1 MKMPWTDYKLKLQ
14 MAETPDEIQK
24 AIVES
29 LIVLLDAA
37 QARTDMQAKQPL
49 SAKQAKAWV
58 EKNCKFA
65 QKK

>member
-1 MKMPWTDYKLKLQ
+1 MPWSDYKQKLQ
-14 MAETPDEIQK
+14 MAETPEEMQK

-37 QARTDMQAKQPL
+37 QARADMQTKQPL
-49 SAKQAKAWV
+49 PAKQAKAWV

-65 QKK
+65 QKKK